1 MMNVKNPFQFL
12 AVLGLLASLQACSTP
27 KRDPLPSSEAPLPAS
42 FPESG
47 STSSSSATLGWEEY
61 FTDSNLKSL
70 ISTALENN
78 QELNILM
85 QEIAVSKSEV
95 LERKGA
101 LFPFVTLGAGA
112 GLEKAG
118 RYTRNGAV
126 EEGLEIKEGK
136 EFPEPLPDF
145 GVVADF
151 DWEVDIWKKL
161 RNERGAAVQRYLASQ
176 EGRSFMM
183 THIISEI
190 AQSYYELVALDNQ
203 FSILQRTVG
212 IQQDALGAV
221 KLQKDAAK
229 VTELAVRRFEAEV
242 LKNQSHLFEIKQK
255 ITVTE
260 NRLNYL
266 AGRYPQPVK
275 RNSSDFE
282 NLSLRSIR
290 AGLPAELLRNR
301 PDVRQAELELAA
313 AGLDVKAAGARFYP
327 ALNISAALGLQ
338 SFSLDHTL
346 FTTPESLVYGVAAN
360 IAAPLINRSAIQAAY
375 NGASARQISAIYSYQ
390 QTVLKAY
397 IEVVNQLAEIRNL
410 NQSFD
415 LKGKQVAAMSDSIS
429 LSTKLFNSARA
440 DYTEVLLTQ
449 REALEARIDLVE
461 LKQQQISAFV
471 KAYKALGGGTGRDAV
486 LVAGSVSNS
495 SSTSSPA
502 NSHHAGFLR
511 KIFPYHGGS

>member
-1 MMNVKNPFQFL
+1 MKNVKTTFQS
-12 AVLGLLASLQACSTP
+12 LGALCLLASLQACSTP
-27 KRDPLPSSEAPLPAS
+27 KRDPLPSSEPPLPAR
-42 FPESG
+42 FPDSG
-47 STSSSSATLGWEEY
+47 GGSSSSGTLGWQEY

-78 QELNILM
+78 QELNILT

-101 LFPFVTLGAGA
+101 LFPFVTLGGHA

-118 RYTRNGAV
+118 RYTRDGAV

-161 RNERGAAVQRYLASQ
+161 RNERGAAVQRYLATQ
-176 EGRSFMM
+176 EGRGFMV
-183 THIISEI
+183 THIIAEI
-190 AQSYYELVALDNQ
+190 AESYYELLALDNQ
-203 FSILQRTVG
+203 LTILQRTVG

-275 RNSSDFE
+275 RNSSGFE
-282 NLSLRSIR
+282 NLRLKNIC
-290 AGLPAELLRNR
+290 AGLPTELLRNR
-301 PDVRQAELELAA
+301 PDVVQAELQLAA

-360 IAAPLINRSAIQAAY
+360 MAAPLINRSAIQAAY
-375 NGASARQISAIYSYQ
+375 RGASARQISAIYSYQ

-397 IEVVNQLAEIRNL
+397 IEVVNQLAQMRNL

-415 LKGKQVAAMSDSIS
+415 LKSKQVAAMSDSIT
-429 LSTKLFNSARA
+429 LSTQLFNSARA

-449 REALEARIDLVE
+449 REALEARIDLME
-461 LKQQQISAFV
+461 LKQQQLGAFV
-471 KAYKALGGGTGRDAV
+471 KAYKALGGGTGRDAGPV
-486 LVAGSVSNS
+486 TASVS
-495 SSTSSPA
+495 SSTTPNPS
-502 NSHHAGFLR
+502 GLLR
-511 KIFPYHGGS
+511 KILLFHGGS

>member
-1 MMNVKNPFQFL
+1 MKNVKTTFQS
-12 AVLGLLASLQACSTP
+12 LGALCLLTSLQACSTP
-27 KRDPLPSSEAPLPAS
+27 KRDPLPSSEPPLPAR

-47 STSSSSATLGWEEY
+47 SSSSSAMLDWREF
-61 FTDSNLKSL
+61 FTDPNLKSL
-70 ISTALENN
+70 ISTALANN
-78 QELNILM
+78 QELSILM

-101 LFPFVTLGAGA
+101 LFPFITLGSHA
-112 GLEKAG
+112 GLEKVG
-118 RYTRNGAV
+118 RYTRDGAV
-126 EEGLEIKEGK
+126 EDSLEIKPGK
-136 EFPEPLPDF
+136 EFPEPLSDF
-145 GVVADF
+145 GLVADF

-161 RNERGAAVQRYLASQ
+161 RNERGAAVQRYLATQ
-176 EGRSFMM
+176 EGRNFMV
-183 THIISEI
+183 THIIAEI
-190 AQSYYELVALDNQ
+190 AQSYYELLAQDNQ
-203 FSILQRTVG
+203 LVILQRTVG
-212 IQQDALGAV
+212 IQQDALQAV
-221 KLQKDAAK
+221 KQQKDAAK

-242 LKNQSHLFEIKQK
+242 LKNQSHLFEIKQQ

-275 RNSSDFE
+275 RNSSNFE
-282 NLSLRSIR
+282 NLRLKSIH
-290 AGLPAELLRNR
+290 AGLPTELLRNR
-301 PDVRQAELELAA
+301 PDVRQAELQLVA

-346 FTTPESLVYGVAAN
+346 FTTPESLLYGVAAN
-360 IAAPLINRSAIQAAY
+360 MAAPLINRSAIQAAY

-397 IEVVNQLAEIRNL
+397 IEVVNQFAQMRNL

-415 LKGKQVAAMSDSIS
+415 LKSKQVAAMSDSIS
-429 LSTKLFNSARA
+429 LSTQLFNSARA

-461 LKQQQISAFV
+461 LKQQQLSAFV
-471 KAYKALGGGTGRDAV
+471 KAYKALGGGTGRDAGPV
-486 LVAGSVSNS
+486 TASVS
-495 SSTSSPA
+495 SSTTPTHS
-502 NSHHAGFLR
+502 GLLR
-511 KIFPYHGGS
+511 KILPFHGGS

>member
-1 MMNVKNPFQFL
+1 MKNVKTPFQS
-12 AVLGLLASLQACSTP
+12 LGALCLLASLQACSSP
-27 KRDPLPSSEAPLPAS
+27 QRDPLPSSEPPLPAR

-47 STSSSSATLGWEEY
+47 GSRSSSGTLGWQEY

-78 QELNILM
+78 QELNILT

-101 LFPFVTLGAGA
+101 LFPFVTLGGRA

-118 RYTRNGAV
+118 RYTRDGAV

-161 RNERGAAVQRYLASQ
+161 RNERGAAVQRYLATQ
-176 EGRSFMM
+176 EGRSFMV
-183 THIISEI
+183 THIIAEI
-190 AQSYYELVALDNQ
+190 AESYYELLALDNQ
-203 FSILQRTVG
+203 LTILQRTVG

-275 RNSSDFE
+275 RNSSGFE
-282 NLSLRSIR
+282 NLRLKNIC

-301 PDVRQAELELAA
+301 PDVVQAELQLAA

-346 FTTPESLVYGVAAN
+346 FATPESLVYGVAAN
-360 IAAPLINRSAIQAAY
+360 MAAPLINRSAIQAAY
-375 NGASARQISAIYSYQ
+375 KGASARQISAIYSYQ

-397 IEVVNQLAEIRNL
+397 IEVVNQLAQMRNL

-415 LKGKQVAAMSDSIS
+415 LKSQQVAAMSDSIT
-429 LSTKLFNSARA
+429 LSTQLFNSARA

-461 LKQQQISAFV
+461 LKQQQLGAFV
-471 KAYKALGGGTGRDAV
+471 KAYKALGGGAGHDAGP
-486 LVAGSVSNS
+486 AMASVTHS
-495 SSTSSPA
+495 
-502 NSHHAGFLR
+502 GLLQ
-511 KIFPYHGGS
+511 KIFPFHGGS

>member
-1 MMNVKNPFQFL
+1 MKNVKTPFQS
-12 AVLGLLASLQACSTP
+12 LGALCLLAALTACSTP
-27 KRDPLPSSEAPLPAS
+27 PRGPLPSSEPPLPAR
-42 FPESG
+42 FAE
-47 STSSSSATLGWEEY
+47 SSSSPSSAALDWRDF
-61 FTDSNLKSL
+61 FTDPNLKSL

-78 QELNILM
+78 QELNILT

-101 LFPFVTLGAGA
+101 LFPFVTLGSRA
-112 GLEKAG
+112 GLEKVG
-118 RYTRNGAV
+118 RYTRDGAV
-126 EEGLEIKEGK
+126 EESLEIKEGK

-161 RNERGAAVQRYLASQ
+161 RNERGAALQRYLASQ
-176 EGRSFMM
+176 EGRSFMV
-183 THIISEI
+183 THLIAEI
-190 AQSYYELVALDNQ
+190 AESYYELLALDNQ
-203 FSILQRTVG
+203 LTILQRTVG

-221 KLQKDAAK
+221 KHQKDAAK

-255 ITVTE
+255 ITITE

-275 RNSSDFE
+275 RNSSGFE
-282 NLSLRSIR
+282 NLRLKSIY
-290 AGLPAELLRNR
+290 AGLPADLLRNR
-301 PDVRQAELELAA
+301 PDVVQAEMQLAA

-375 NGASARQISAIYSYQ
+375 QGASARQISAIYTYQ

-397 IEVVNQLAEIRNL
+397 IEVVNQLAQMRNL

-415 LKGKQVAAMSDSIS
+415 LKSQQVAAMSDSIT
-429 LSTKLFNSARA
+429 LSTQLFNSARA

-461 LKQQQISAFV
+461 LKQQQLGAFV
-471 KAYKALGGGTGRDAV
+471 KAYKALGGGAGHEAGAV
-486 LVAGSVSNS
+486 TASLSNTPPS
-495 SSTSSPA
+495 
-502 NSHHAGFLR
+502 GLLR
-511 KIFPYHGGS
+511 KILPFQKSS